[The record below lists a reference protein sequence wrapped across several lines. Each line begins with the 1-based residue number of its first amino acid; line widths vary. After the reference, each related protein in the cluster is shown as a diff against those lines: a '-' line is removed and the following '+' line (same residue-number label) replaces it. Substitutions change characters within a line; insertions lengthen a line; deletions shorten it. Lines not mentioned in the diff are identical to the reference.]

1 MENDKGER
9 IPADGRSGREDDVG
23 RAVLLGIKGD
33 PVPVGMDAVVIDGG
47 DVPVFIAVK
56 NSLLR
61 DSVNRKSLGQAVFS
75 PRKTAVLA
83 LAGASLAEYTEPVT
97 EEETPEEQA

>member
-47 DVPVFIAVK
+47 NVFVCIAE
-56 NSLLR
+56 
-61 DSVNRKSLGQAVFS
+61 
-75 PRKTAVLA
+75 VLD
-83 LAGASLAEYTEPVT
+83 GDGRVRGKEVQ
-97 EEETPEEQA
+97 PEADGIAREAFVVGGGGEVEADG